1 MSASATDGELL
12 VVELFTEELPPK
24 AQRRL
29 GQAFADGVA
38 AGLRQRGVVAAD
50 ATVTPFATPRRL
62 GVSITGVLAVA
73 PDANVV
79 QKLMPLKVA
88 STTGTREGKA
98 SDALVRK
105 LGALGRAALA
115 AGFPD
120 ARDGADHLYV
130 DTDGKVETVYLR
142 SLAQGQPLERA
153 LQDALD
159 DAIARLPIPKVM
171 TYAGAGGYFNDAK
184 FVRPA
189 HRLLALHGSRV
200 VAVHALGLTA
210 DRATGG
216 HRFLAAPVIDVP
228 NAIAYVPTLEAEGK
242 VQPHFD
248 TRRAAIADALRAA
261 ADGATVLMPDALL
274 EEVTALVEC
283 PAVVAG
289 TFDPAFLAVP
299 QECLILTMQ
308 QNQKYFALAD
318 ADGRLLPR
326 FLLVS
331 NLPTPDPA
339 AIRHGNER
347 VLRARLADAKFFY
360 DQDRR
365 TPLASRLP
373 RLASVVFHNKLGT
386 QADRVQRLAR
396 LARALAP
403 LVGADVALA
412 ERAASLAKADLVTDM
427 VGEFPELQGT
437 MGRYY
442 AQHDGEQP
450 DVADAIAQHYWP
462 RFAGD
467 ALPERPVAQAVALA
481 DKLESLAGM
490 FGIGSVPTGDKDPF
504 GLRRAALGVLRILV
518 ERHVGASLR
527 TLVRHAFDAFDGVPG
542 VARADDAL
550 LDFLYERLRGTLRD
564 QGYTAQQVAAV
575 VDPRPDVVAD
585 LPQRL
590 AAVRAFEAMPEA
602 QALAAANKRTVN
614 ILRKAGDAE
623 AGSSAVDAALLAPGA
638 EQDLH
643 AALEALGPVVSAHL
657 GRGDYT
663 AALVACASARDA
675 VDRFFDDVMVM
686 DADPRL
692 RANRLALLRGVRA
705 TMNRVA
711 DIALLAA

>member
-1 MSASATDGELL
+1 MTAERL

-24 AQRRL
+24 AERRL
-29 GQAFADGVA
+29 GQAFADGIA
-38 AGLRQRGVVAAD
+38 AGLRQRGLVVGD
-50 ATVTPFATPRRL
+50 ATVTPYATPRRL
-62 GVSITGVLAVA
+62 GVSIDAVLPVA
-73 PDANVV
+73 ADAEVV
-79 QKLMPLKVA
+79 QKVMPLKVA
-88 STTGTREGKA
+88 STTGTREGTA
-98 SDALVRK
+98 SEALVRK
-105 LGALGRAALA
+105 LAALGRAGLA

-120 ARDGADHLYV
+120 AKDGPEHLYV
-130 DTDGKVETVYLR
+130 ATDGKAEMVYLR
-142 SLAQGQPLERA
+142 SVAKGQPLDLA

-159 DAIARLPIPKVM
+159 EAIARLPIPKVM

-189 HRLLALHGSRV
+189 HRLLALHGARV
-200 VAVHALGLTA
+200 VPVSALGLSA

-216 HRFLAAPVIDVP
+216 HRFLGPDIIDV
-228 NAIAYVPTLEAEGK
+228 ATASAYVPTLEAEGK

-248 TRRAAIADALRAA
+248 TRRAAIAEALRAA
-261 ADGATVLMPDALL
+261 AGDATVLMPEALL

-283 PAVVAG
+283 PAVVEG
-289 TFDPAFLAVP
+289 TFDPAFLEVP
-299 QECLILTMQ
+299 QECLVLTMQ

-318 ADGRLLPR
+318 GDGRLLPR

-331 NLPTPDPA
+331 NLPTRDPA

-373 RLASVVFHNKLGT
+373 RLRNVVYHNKLGT
-386 QADRVQRLAR
+386 QAERVDRVQLLAR
-396 LARALAP
+396 KLAP
-403 LVGADVALA
+403 LVGADVARA
-412 ERAASLAKADLVTDM
+412 ERAALLAKADLVTDM

-442 AQHDGEQP
+442 ARHDGEP
-450 DVADAIAQHYWP
+450 ADVADAIAEHYWP

-467 ALPERPVAQAVALA
+467 ALPQRPVAQAVALA
-481 DKLESLAGM
+481 DKLESLAGL

-518 ERHVGASLR
+518 ERGIGAPLR
-527 TLVRHAFDAFDGVPG
+527 ELVRHAFDAFEAQPMVT
-542 VARADDAL
+542 RADDAL
-550 LDFLYERLRGTLRD
+550 LDFLYERLRGYLRE

-575 VDPRPDVVAD
+575 VDARPDVVSD

-614 ILRKAGDAE
+614 ILRKAGDAG
-623 AGSSAVDAALLAPGA
+623 AGTSIVDPALLAPGA
-638 EQDLH
+638 ERDLH
-643 AALEALGPVVSAHL
+643 AALEALGPVVTARLHT
-657 GRGDYT
+657 GDYT
-663 AALVACASARDA
+663 GALVACASARDA

-686 DADPRL
+686 DDDPRL
-692 RANRLALLRGVRA
+692 RATRLALLRGVRA